1 MPSDTATTR
10 DGARHPSPPLV
21 VLAVVYTAVFLAS
34 LVLTAFLTA
43 GEHFPSPFA
52 PSASSLEFFARY
64 SLAVRWSAFLQV
76 GAAVP
81 LGLFAATVA
90 SRLHFLGVRA
100 AGVTIALFGGI
111 AAAVSLALSAVVQ
124 WTLSWPD
131 VLASAGLARALQLL
145 AFAVGGPAHVMTL
158 GILLGGVSV
167 TGGLHRLLPRWM
179 MTAGLVL
186 AAIAELSW
194 LSLVL
199 PSASYLL
206 PLARFPA
213 FAWLIVAGALLPDR
227 RKGARELSARPGAT
241 LAVPQP
247 GLAAKEGA

>member
-1 MPSDTATTR
+1 MASDIATTR

-21 VLAVVYTAVFLAS
+21 VLAVVSTAVFLAS
-34 LVLTAFLTA
+34 LVLTVLLTA

-52 PSASSLEFFARY
+52 QSASAFDFFSRHP
-64 SLAVRWSAFLQV
+64 LAVRWSAFLQL

-111 AAAVSLALSAVVQ
+111 AAAVFLGLSAAVQ

-131 VLASAGLARALQLL
+131 VLAAPGLARALHLL
-145 AFAVGGPAHVMTL
+145 AFAAGGPAHVMAV
-158 GILLGGVSV
+158 GILLAGVSV

-179 MTAGLVL
+179 MASGLVL

-194 LSLVL
+194 VCLVL

-206 PLARFPA
+206 PLARFPG

-227 RKGARELSARPGAT
+227 RKSARMSSPRPDPALGMPAGVAARGGA
-241 LAVPQP
+241 
-247 GLAAKEGA
+247 